1 MRRRDKLG
9 EWKLFYREMGDM
21 TVQVGKRAD
30 QSFVLTA
37 DAMDLKSGRHVTLPV
52 VLYTVFGHRR

>member
-9 EWKLFYREMGDM
+9 EWKLFYREMGDI
-21 TVQVGKRAD
+21 TVQVGKRVD

-52 VLYTVFGHRR
+52 VL